1 VPLRCGLKEKSYLN
15 KRKRIIQK
23 WNDIRPKINPLL
35 YQFDVQLAGQRII
48 NVHSVFRK
56 NNSTVSLLSG
66 IVFKVVL
73 TSCAASILG

>member
-1 VPLRCGLKEKSYLN
+1 MPLRCGLKEKSYLN

-35 YQFDVQLAGQRII
+35 YQFDVQLAEQRII